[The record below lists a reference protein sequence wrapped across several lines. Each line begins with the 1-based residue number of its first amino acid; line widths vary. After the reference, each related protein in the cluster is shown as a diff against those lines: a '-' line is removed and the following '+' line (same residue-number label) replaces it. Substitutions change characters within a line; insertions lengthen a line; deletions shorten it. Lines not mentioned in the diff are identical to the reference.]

1 MRGIADSERE
11 AKDPFDGLR
20 FAGCLGL
27 IGAVLIL
34 IGVGLHT
41 AVTLYAGVLP

>member
-1 MRGIADSERE
+1 MMRNYNESTD
-11 AKDPFDGLR
+11 KDPFNGLR

-27 IGAVLIL
+27 LGVVVFLV
-34 IGVGLHT
+34 GVGLHT